1 MIRGRLLRDVFECP
15 SLFPR
20 HGRLRA
26 LYCDSIDRVVVV
38 VVFLRYNSW
47 FWWTASERRE
57 RDKGQ

>member
-38 VVFLRYNSW
+38 FLRYNSW